1 MGFSTIRDSCAVV
14 GTIAI
19 VVKLKRVEILLSTLF
34 LFYKEEAR

>member
-1 MGFSTIRDSCAVV
+1 MGFSTVRDSCAVV

-19 VVKLKRVEILLSTLF
+19 VIKLKRVESKISTLF